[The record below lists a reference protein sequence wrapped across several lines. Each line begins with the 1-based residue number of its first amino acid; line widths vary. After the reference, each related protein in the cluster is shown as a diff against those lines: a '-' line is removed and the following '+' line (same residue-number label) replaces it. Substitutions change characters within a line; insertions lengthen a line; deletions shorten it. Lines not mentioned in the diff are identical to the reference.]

1 MIYKKYTYTYRNV
14 LNGTV
19 YIIKVFG
26 LSFFLFF
33 TLRDGFKFVYIYSS
47 NIEISGVDGGQSV
60 GRVGEGVWSGNQ
72 DLLSKKDAPH
82 PQHFVSLRI
91 ISFWINRDCTLQEV
105 QLSLSAMLKGGYKPI
120 DFSEDNI
127 FLLFSLRFR
136 GYETHHKTPLLIY
149 LWIKT
154 VLKKKNNQNRNLGFK
169 SNLGVYRTQF
179 GSRSGVLV
187 FWVFI
192 PQWKVKITL

>member
-1 MIYKKYTYTYRNV
+1 M
-14 LNGTV
+14 
-19 YIIKVFG
+19 
-26 LSFFLFF
+26 
-33 TLRDGFKFVYIYSS
+33 YIYSS
-47 NIEISGVDGGQSV
+47 NIGISSVDGGQSV
-60 GRVGEGVWSGNQ
+60 GRGGEGVWSDYQ

-91 ISFWINRDCTLQEV
+91 ISFWINRDCTLSEV
-105 QLSLSAMLKGGYKPI
+105 QLSLSAMLKGGYKAI

-127 FLLFSLRFR
+127 FLLFNLRFR

-149 LWIKT
+149 LGIKT
-154 VLKKKNNQNRNLGFK
+154 VFKKNNQNRNLGFK

-187 FWVFI
+187 FLVFI
-192 PQWKVKITL
+192 SQWQVKITL

>member
-1 MIYKKYTYTYRNV
+1 M
-14 LNGTV
+14 V
-19 YIIKVFG
+19 Y
-26 LSFFLFF
+26 LFFLFF

-60 GRVGEGVWSGNQ
+60 GRVGEGVWSGYQ

-82 PQHFVSLRI
+82 PRHFVSLRI
-91 ISFWINRDCTLQEV
+91 ISFRINRDCTLQEV
-105 QLSLSAMLKGGYKPI
+105 QLSLSAMLKGGYKTI

-127 FLLFSLRFR
+127 FLLFNLSFR

-149 LWIKT
+149 LGIKT
-154 VLKKKNNQNRNLGFK
+154 VFKKNNQNRNLGFK

-187 FWVFI
+187 FLVFI

>member
-14 LNGTV
+14 LNDTV
-19 YIIKVFG
+19 YIIRVFG
-26 LSFFLFF
+26 LSFFFIF
-33 TLRDGFKFVYIYSS
+33 YIKKFVYIYSS

-60 GRVGEGVWSGNQ
+60 GRGGEGVWSDYQ

-105 QLSLSAMLKGGYKPI
+105 QLSLSAMLKGGYKAI

-127 FLLFSLRFR
+127 FLLFNLRFR

-154 VLKKKNNQNRNLGFK
+154 VLKKQPKPK
-169 SNLGVYRTQF
+169 P
-179 GSRSGVLV
+179 
-187 FWVFI
+187 WI
-192 PQWKVKITL
+192 

>member
-1 MIYKKYTYTYRNV
+1 MIYKKYTYTYQNV

-60 GRVGEGVWSGNQ
+60 GRVGEGVWSGYQ

-127 FLLFSLRFR
+127 FLLFNLRFR
-136 GYETHHKTPLLIY
+136 GYET
-149 LWIKT
+149 
-154 VLKKKNNQNRNLGFK
+154 
-169 SNLGVYRTQF
+169 
-179 GSRSGVLV
+179 
-187 FWVFI
+187 
-192 PQWKVKITL
+192 ITKHLCWFTCE